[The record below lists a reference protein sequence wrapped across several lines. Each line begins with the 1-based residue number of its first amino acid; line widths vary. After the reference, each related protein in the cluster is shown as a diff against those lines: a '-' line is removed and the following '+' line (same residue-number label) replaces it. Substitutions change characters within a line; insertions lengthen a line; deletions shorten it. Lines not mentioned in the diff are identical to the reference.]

1 MRTIISKSGLYAA
14 ALLAAISCAR
24 PPVLPEDPS
33 PAGDEPTVSVVF
45 SATGPTGT
53 KATGITSS
61 GETAIG
67 RWAVFA
73 FDGASGWYTHETSAV
88 GAPIP
93 MVLRAGR
100 TYTCYA
106 MVNYPTSGTGAFDP
120 STVHSPSDLTGKVAY
135 LSDNAVGSLLMFGS
149 VTFTPSATFYDPED
163 PSSAVSE
170 NRTIS
175 VTRLVSRID
184 IGSVAV
190 DFSGKPA
197 LQAKTFTLRNLYVT
211 NAYRTSR
218 YGSDWLPA
226 ELSGSR
232 AAWYNTGGWH
242 RGEAGVSW
250 FDAIL
255 GDRNINAVVTPS
267 SPYSTAHSFYA
278 FPNPTPV
285 TDDARETAAWSVRCT
300 RLVIEATLGDETLY
314 WGITVPSMTRNRIY
328 TAASVTIHGRGSTD
342 PEAESTEIDVNVTD
356 TDWNDGWDNP
366 DDPEIDL

>member
-1 MRTIISKSGLYAA
+1 MSTNICKSRLFAAII
-14 ALLAAISCAR
+14 LAAVSCAR
-24 PPVLPEDPS
+24 PPILPDDPS

-45 SATGPTGT
+45 SASGPNS

-73 FDGASGWYTHETSAV
+73 FDNVSGWYTHETSVV
-88 GAPIP
+88 GDPIP
-93 MVLRAGR
+93 MVLRAGH

-106 MVNYPTSGTGAFDP
+106 IVNYPTTGTGAFN
-120 STVHSPSDLTGKVAY
+120 TTKVHSPSDLRGKVAY
-135 LSDNAVGSLLMFGS
+135 LSDNSVGSLLMFGS
-149 VTFTPSATFYDPED
+149 VTVTPSATFYDPAD

-184 IGSVAV
+184 ISRIAV

-197 LQAKTFTLRNLYVT
+197 LQAKTFTLRGVYVT
-211 NAYRTSR
+211 NAYRTTR
-218 YGSDWLPA
+218 YGTDYNQA
-226 ELSGSR
+226 DLSGNR
-232 AAWYNTGGWH
+232 QAWYNTGGWH
-242 RGEAGVSW
+242 RGEAGVSG

-255 GDRNINAVVTPS
+255 GDRGINAVITPS
-267 SPYSTAHSFYA
+267 SPYTTAHSFYA
-278 FPNPTPV
+278 FPNATP
-285 TDDARETAAWSVRCT
+285 TDDDDRETAAWSVRCT

-314 WGITVPSMTRNRIY
+314 WGITVPSMVRNRIY
-328 TAASVTIHGRGSTD
+328 SAASVTIHGRGSTD
-342 PEAESTEIDVNVTD
+342 PEAETTEIDVTVTD

>member
-1 MRTIISKSGLYAA
+1 MTAV
-14 ALLAAISCAR
+14 SCAR
-24 PPVLPEDPS
+24 PPVIPEDPS
-33 PAGDEPTVSVVF
+33 PAEDEPTVSVVF
-45 SATGPTGT
+45 STSGPAT

-73 FDGASGWYTHETSAV
+73 FDNASGWYTHETSAV

-100 TYTCYA
+100 MYTCYA
-106 MVNYPTSGTGAFDP
+106 IVNYPTSGTGAFDP
-120 STVHSPSDLTGKVAY
+120 ATVHSPSDLVEKVAW
-135 LSDNAVGSLLMFGS
+135 LPDNAIGNLLMFGS
-149 VTFTPSATFYDPED
+149 MSFIPSATIYDSED

-170 NRTIS
+170 NKTIS
-175 VTRLVSRID
+175 VSRLVSRID
-184 IGSVAV
+184 ITGVAV

-197 LQAKTFTLRNLYVT
+197 LAAKTFTLKGIYVT
-211 NAYRTSR
+211 NAYRTTH
-218 YGSDWLPA
+218 YGMDLIHA

-232 AAWYNTGGWH
+232 QAWYNTGGWH
-242 RGEAGVSW
+242 RGEAGETG
-250 FDAIL
+250 FDALL
-255 GDRNINAVVTPS
+255 GDRGINAVITPS
-267 SPYSTAHSFYA
+267 SPYATAHSFYA
-278 FPNPTPV
+278 FPNPTEAS
-285 TDDARETAAWSVRCT
+285 DDDRETAAWSIRCT

-314 WGITVPSMTRNRIY
+314 WGITVPSMVRNRIY

-342 PEAESTEIDVNVTD
+342 PEAETTEIDVNVTD